1 MKMIADPFC
10 YKTSMIS
17 CGTTGISSARGTE
30 TGSAGG
36 KRFEC
41 GNSSESR
48 AGLGS
53 ATRGSGRQAAG
64 AVGKSLMVLTIFQ
77 RNDLWGIKQPVR
89 VRV

>member
-1 MKMIADPFC
+1 
-10 YKTSMIS
+10 MIS
-17 CGTTGISSARGTE
+17 SGTTGISSAKGTE

-36 KRFEC
+36 KRFEF
-41 GNSSESR
+41 GKSSESR

-53 ATRGSGRQAAG
+53 TTRGSGRQAAG

-77 RNDLWGIKQPVR
+77 RNALWGVKQPVR